1 MFIKTEQQNTND
13 NIFYQTIDQ
22 QIKSKQQQQQQQQQ
36 LTQKIVNRPTTIKQL
51 EIKPKTVI
59 NNKIELKPSCELK
72 HINSMPT
79 MLTNGFNST
88 NETPKLISAK

>member
-22 QIKSKQQQQQQQQQ
+22 QIKSKQQQQQQQ

-59 NNKIELKPSCELK
+59 NNKIESKPSCELK

-79 MLTNGFNST
+79 ILTNGYNST

>member
-22 QIKSKQQQQQQQQQ
+22 QIKSKQQQQQQ

-59 NNKIELKPSCELK
+59 NNKIESKPSCELK

-79 MLTNGFNST
+79 ILTNGYNST